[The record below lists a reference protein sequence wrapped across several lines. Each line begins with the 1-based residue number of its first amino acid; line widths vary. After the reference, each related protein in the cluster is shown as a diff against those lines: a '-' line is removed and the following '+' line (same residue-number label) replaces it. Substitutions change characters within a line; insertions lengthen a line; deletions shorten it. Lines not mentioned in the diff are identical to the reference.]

1 LIQRKFLSPNY
12 RCRVRDVHGTES
24 ILLKRGSDEAALR
37 AGLEARGYTVAGIE
51 PYDFEE
57 WLRRAQAE
65 TEKAVA
71 ACCTSCDGYEFR
83 AELWKEL
90 KLHLFDLF
98 EGKCAYCEVC
108 VQDVAFGEVEHYRP
122 KRHVEECPEHPGY
135 YWMAYDLTNLLPSC
149 QLCNGYQAKM
159 NHFPVHDKVWARCRE
174 EMEHERPLLLNPYL
188 HNPRE
193 HLRFR
198 PLRESPDRLPL
209 SQVEGRT
216 EEGKTSV
223 EVLKLNRPN
232 LATSRALAQ
241 QRIRQQLMAAF
252 FASNTRALWQRLF
265 LGQEEFSSAALAE
278 AESLLAELQGEYQDE
293 KSRTGPTQADTKLV
307 SAGDCRL

>member
-1 LIQRKFLSPNY
+1 MIQRKFVPPNY

-24 ILLKRGSDEAALR
+24 TLLKRGTDEGTVR
-37 AGLEARGYTVAGIE
+37 AGLEARGYTVLTVE

-57 WLRRAQAE
+57 WLRRAKAE
-65 TEKAVA
+65 TEKAIA
-71 ACCTSCDGYEFR
+71 SGGHDYEFR

-98 EGKCAYCEVC
+98 EGKCAYCEAC

-122 KRHVEECPEHPGY
+122 KGQVEECPDHPGY

-149 QLCNGYQAKM
+149 QLCNGYQAKR
-159 NHFPVHDKVWARCRE
+159 NHFPVREKAWARRRE
-174 EMEHERPLLLNPYL
+174 EMEREKPLLLNPYL
-188 HNPRE
+188 QNPRE

-198 PLRESPDRLPL
+198 PLRENPDRLPL

-232 LATSRALAQ
+232 LATARALAQ

-252 FASNTRALWQRLF
+252 FTANARSVWQRLF

-293 KSRTGPTQADTKLV
+293 KIRTGEIKIPAAESCLP
-307 SAGDCRL
+307 

>member
-1 LIQRKFLSPNY
+1 MIQRKFVAPNY

-24 ILLKRGSDEAALR
+24 TLLKRGTDEGSVR
-37 AGLEARGYTVAGIE
+37 SGLEARGYTVLGVE
-51 PYDFEE
+51 PYDFQD
-57 WLRRAQAE
+57 WLERAKAE
-65 TEKAVA
+65 TEKAIA
-71 ACCTSCDGYEFR
+71 AGGKDYEFR

-98 EGKCAYCEVC
+98 EGKCAYCEAC

-122 KRHVEECPEHPGY
+122 KRQVEECPDHPGY
-135 YWMAYDLTNLLPSC
+135 YWLAYDLTNLLPSC
-149 QLCNGYQAKM
+149 QLCNGYPAKM
-159 NHFPVHDKVWARCRE
+159 NHFPVRDKAWARRRE
-174 EMEHERPLLLNPYL
+174 EMEREKPLLLNPYL

-198 PLRESPDRLPL
+198 PLRENSDRLPL

-223 EVLKLNRPN
+223 EVLRLNRPN
-232 LATSRALAQ
+232 LASARALAQ

-252 FASNTRALWQRLF
+252 FTANARAVWQRLF
-265 LGQEEFSSAALAE
+265 TGQEEFSSAALAE

-293 KSRTGPTQADTKLV
+293 KSRTGEIRIP
-307 SAGDCRL
+307 AGTCLL

>member
-1 LIQRKFLSPNY
+1 LIQRKFIAPNY

-24 ILLKRGSDEAALR
+24 ILLKRGTDEGSVK

-57 WLRRAQAE
+57 WLKRAKAE
-65 TEKAVA
+65 TEKATA
-71 ACCTSCDGYEFR
+71 AIAVGGNDYDFR

-98 EGKCAYCEVC
+98 EGKCAYCEAR

-135 YWMAYDLTNLLPSC
+135 YWMAYELTNLLPSC

-159 NHFPVHDKVWARCRE
+159 NHFPVRDKVWARRRE
-174 EMEHERPLLLNPYL
+174 EMEREKPLLLNPYL
-188 HNPRE
+188 QNPCE

-198 PLRESPDRLPL
+198 PLQDSPDRLLL
-209 SQVEGRT
+209 SHVEGKT

-232 LATSRALAQ
+232 LAGARAAAQ
-241 QRIRQQLMAAF
+241 QRIRNELMAAF
-252 FASNTRALWQRLF
+252 FTSGTRSVWQRLF
-265 LGQEEFSSAALAE
+265 SGQEEFSAAALAE

-293 KSRTGPTQADTKLV
+293 KSRTGETKV
-307 SAGDCRL
+307 VAAGSCPQ

>member
-1 LIQRKFLSPNY
+1 MIQRKFLAPNY

-24 ILLKRGSDEAALR
+24 SLLKRGADEGAVR
-37 AGLEARGYTVAGIE
+37 ADLEKHGYTVDAIE

-57 WLRRAQAE
+57 WLRRARAE
-65 TEKAVA
+65 TEKAVTV
-71 ACCTSCDGYEFR
+71 CHGDGCHGYEFR
-83 AELWKEL
+83 ADLWKEL

-98 EGKCAYCEVC
+98 EGKCAYCEAC

-122 KRHVEECPEHPGY
+122 KRHVEECPDHPGY
-135 YWMAYDLTNLLPSC
+135 YWMAYDLSNLLPSC
-149 QLCNGYQAKM
+149 QVCNGYQAKM
-159 NHFPVHDKVWARCRE
+159 NHFPVRDKVWARCRE

-198 PLRESPDRLPL
+198 PLRENPDRLPL

-216 EEGKTSV
+216 DEGKTSV
-223 EVLKLNRPN
+223 DVLKLNRPN
-232 LATSRALAQ
+232 LSTARALAQ

-252 FASNTRALWQRLF
+252 FTSNARTVWQRLF
-265 LGQEEFSSAALAE
+265 AGQEEFSSAALAE
-278 AESLLAELQGEYQDE
+278 AEALLAELQGEYQDE
-293 KSRTGPTQADTKLV
+293 KSRTGESRKLV
-307 SAGDCRL
+307 PAGTCLL